1 MGHLAL
7 VGVNLVTAWKS
18 MMKTVLSIFLT
29 ALFAS
34 PAFGSGAVELT
45 PANFD
50 AKMSGKNAFVK
61 FLAPW

>member
-1 MGHLAL
+1 MG
-7 VGVNLVTAWKS
+7 
-18 MMKTVLSIFLT
+18 
-29 ALFAS
+29 S